1 MDTTETVPETDQLD
15 QTMTGSEPEPVPATG
30 DQAAPVE
37 QLDKKVKPQVEEQVK
52 KDTIEPEYDD
62 KTDSIIEG
70 FKSLNPFK
78 GGKGFNYSNTETKQ
92 QGGTRVVRKVNIKNG
107 KGYKSVTKYRK
118 GKKTS
123 TVKKPIHFAHIES
136 IRMGIFIP
144 RLFADCRGS
153 DCGKTKTHRKK

>member
-1 MDTTETVPETDQLD
+1 MDPQPAQQPAPTQQSIPVQQPA
-15 QTMTGSEPEPVPATG
+15 PVPPVL
-30 DQAAPVE
+30 AAPE
-37 QLDKKVKPQVEEQVK
+37 QP
-52 KDTIEPEYDD
+52 
-62 KTDSIIEG
+62 
-70 FKSLNPFK
+70 KSFWSSLKFWN
-78 GGKGFNYSNTETKQ
+78 GGKRFNYSNTETKQ

-107 KGYKSVTKYRK
+107 KGFKSVTKYRK

-153 DCGKTKTHRKK
+153 DCGKNKTHRKK

>member
-1 MDTTETVPETDQLD
+1 MDPTVPAPKSSFPSFSLPSIFEG
-15 QTMTGSEPEPVPATG
+15 GS
-30 DQAAPVE
+30 
-37 QLDKKVKPQVEEQVK
+37 K
-52 KDTIEPEYDD
+52 
-62 KTDSIIEG
+62 
-70 FKSLNPFK
+70 
-78 GGKGFNYSNTETKQ
+78 FNYSNTETKQ